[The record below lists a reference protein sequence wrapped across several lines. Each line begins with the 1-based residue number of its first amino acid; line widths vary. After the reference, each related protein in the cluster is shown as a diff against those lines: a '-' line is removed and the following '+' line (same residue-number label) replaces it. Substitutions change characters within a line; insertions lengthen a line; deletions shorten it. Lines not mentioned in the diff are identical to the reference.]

1 MTNIKCP
8 KCGRVLGETNKSLDA
23 ILICKGCKQKVS
35 INLDVLTTD
44 YFNFNANNVNERKNK

>member
-35 INLDVLTTD
+35 VNLDVLTTD
-44 YFNFNANNVNERKNK
+44 YFNFNANNERKTK